1 MTIGEIKNLTKF
13 LNDDD
18 VEKIK
23 EEIKSKETI
32 LKSDNMD
39 EEEMTQV
46 LNTLFAIM
54 VIEKALESEIDGI
67 EEIRAELEA
76 ELMESYQIYDAHM
89 LKYKKEEKKKKKSWL
104 INFLFLSDRIGAQ
117 KKGIGA
123 SDKTI
128 ENLKKEL
135 NQLKQQSSNENLKE
149 VARGRKGN
157 RFEDFCKTPHDCHNI
172 FHDHDKSLE
181 DRRDF
186 KRIEKLDRAVREGR
200 KTENLPRVHNHRE
213 KPILTVKT
221 DGVVPEINE
230 INIGYNEGERGSID
244 KNNEKEQKNS
254 RSM

>member
-32 LKSDNMD
+32 LKNDNMD

-54 VIEKALESEIDGI
+54 VIEKALESEIDGV

-89 LKYKKEEKKKKKSWL
+89 LKYKKEEKKKKKNWL
-104 INFLFLSDRIGAQ
+104 INFLFLSDRVNMQ
-117 KKGIGA
+117 KKSISA

-128 ENLKKEL
+128 ANLKNEL

-149 VARGRKGN
+149 VARGRKSR

-172 FHDHDKSLE
+172 FHDHDKHLE
-181 DRRDF
+181 DRRDA
-186 KRIEKLDRAVREGR
+186 KRIEKLDKAIRERR
-200 KTENLPRVHNHRE
+200 KTENIPRVHIHNE
-213 KPILTVKT
+213 KTILTVKT
-221 DGVVPEINE
+221 EMSVKEIND
-230 INIGYNEGERGSID
+230 NNLPSVRERGEL
-244 KNNEKEQKNS
+244 NQTREKEQKNN